1 MKVYHASNMRVE
13 CPDTSHSR
21 RELDFGRG
29 FYVTTIRQ
37 QAEKYAWRFMC
48 RGEQAW
54 LNVYELDD
62 DLAGWAVRR
71 FDSYDEEWLDFVIRC
86 RKGVAEDGDYDMVVG
101 GIADDKVFETVDLFF
116 AGLLPREEALRRL
129 AFERPNIQYCI
140 CSDAMLKECLT
151 FIEAIRL

>member
-21 RELDFGRG
+21 REFDFGRG

-37 QAEKYAWRFMC
+37 QAEKYAWRFMR

-62 DLAGWAVRR
+62 DLAGWAVRC

-101 GIADDKVFETVDLFF
+101 GIADDKVFETVDCSLPDCCQ
-116 AGLLPREEALRRL
+116 GKKPSGVSLLKSQIFSIVSA
-129 AFERPNIQYCI
+129 
-140 CSDAMLKECLT
+140 AMPC
-151 FIEAIRL
+151 